1 MRLSTYC
8 WCALLASC
16 SSTSPTT
23 GEGGA
28 GGTSASGGEGGHVFG
43 TSDGGS
49 GGETATQGGAANG
62 GFAGGSGALGGSSA
76 SGAGGNSAGG
86 GSGGAT
92 QLTGIQIQGR
102 TLLVDGA
109 AYHIQGVDW
118 NPVAKGKSQPADYVG
133 LAPVDIPLMQAAG
146 INTVRTYAPLLDV
159 NVLDSLHAAGI
170 RVLNGVY
177 SYGGDPASAVTERI
191 NAVKAHPAILGW
203 VVGNEWNYN
212 GLYVNLSAADAQ
224 ARVNEVATLIKMA
237 DATHPV
243 ISVYGEVPS
252 TAVLGALPNIDIW
265 GINAYRGISFGDL
278 FTVWQGRSTKP
289 MFLSE
294 YGADA
299 YNANLPGYDPTSQA
313 LADKALTQELLDHS
327 SARTQNG
334 VTLGGTI
341 FEWADEWWK
350 AGNPSTQEVGGS
362 APGGGPYPDQ
372 TFNEEYWGIVD
383 VDRHP
388 RAAYMELAKLFGH

>member
-1 MRLSTYC
+1 MNPSGLSLPISC
-8 WCALLASC
+8 LCALLASC
-16 SSTSPTT
+16 SSTSNTA
-23 GEGGA
+23 GA
-28 GGTSASGGEGGHVFG
+28 GASGGGTS
-43 TSDGGS
+43 
-49 GGETATQGGAANG
+49 GETSTQGGGAARSS
-62 GFAGGSGALGGSSA
+62 AGASGALGGV
-76 SGAGGNSAGG
+76 GGTSAGG
-86 GSGGAT
+86 VGGNRGAVGGASGGST
-92 QLTGIQIQGR
+92 QQTGIKIQGR
-102 TLLVDGA
+102 TLLVDGT

-118 NPVAKGKSQPADYVG
+118 NPVAKGATQPADYAG
-133 LAPVDIPLMQAAG
+133 LGPLDIPLMKAAG
-146 INTVRTYAPLLDV
+146 INTLRTYAPLLDLS
-159 NVLDSLHAAGI
+159 VLDSLYAAGI

-177 SYGGDPASAVTERI
+177 SYGGDPASAVTARV

-212 GLYVNLSAADAQ
+212 GLYVNLSVADAQ
-224 ARVNEVATLIKMA
+224 ARVSEVATLIKMA

-243 ISVYGEVPS
+243 ISAYGEVPS
-252 TAVLGALPNIDIW
+252 AAVLAAMPNIDIW

-278 FTVWQGRSTKP
+278 FTVWQSRSTKP

-313 LADKALTQELLDHS
+313 LADEMLTQELLDHS

-350 AGNPSTQEVGGS
+350 AGSPATQEVGGS

-372 TFNEEYWGIVD
+372 TFNEEYWGLVD
-383 VDRHP
+383 VDRNP
-388 RAAYMELAKLFGH
+388 RAAYTALAKLFGR